1 MGTVRYHLKNLSLPM
16 RVPLDQLLCGSVGPP
31 GADLVEQVREVAV
44 VCDLRVGVRAEV
56 VVGWLVRE
64 ALVEVGGRH
73 AAVAGALALP
83 NDLTINLSGAEKPV
97 SRHALLTATG
107 GITGDVSG
115 WVVNDASGNIVN
127 KARIKS
133 DGTSVSLLLDSGT
146 LLFFR

>member
-1 MGTVRYHLKNLSLPM
+1 M
-16 RVPLDQLLCGSVGPP
+16 
-31 GADLVEQVREVAV
+31 
-44 VCDLRVGVRAEV
+44 
-56 VVGWLVRE
+56 
-64 ALVEVGGRH
+64 
-73 AAVAGALALP
+73 
-83 NDLTINLSGAEKPV
+83 

-146 LLFFR
+146 LLLFR